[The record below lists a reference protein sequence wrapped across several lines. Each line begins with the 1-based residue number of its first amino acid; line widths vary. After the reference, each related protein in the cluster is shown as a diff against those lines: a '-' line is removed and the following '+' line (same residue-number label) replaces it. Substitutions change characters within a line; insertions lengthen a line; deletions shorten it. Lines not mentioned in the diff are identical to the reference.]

1 MAVTA
6 ANVRPLEGS
15 VIKQFYAGGA
25 IDVGDTGYIASD
37 GDVEV
42 TDANAAATVKGIG
55 VCVAV
60 GDTAGATAAAAGD
73 AVSMVTFGPVG
84 GFSSLT
90 PGATQFIS
98 ETAGAITE
106 TEPSGAGTWSH
117 IIGYAMSATVL
128 FVQPGTS
135 APTSNS

>member
-15 VIKQFYAGGA
+15 VIKQFYAGGTNT
-25 IDVGDTGYIASD
+25 VGNAGYIASD
-37 GDVEV
+37 GDVEA
-42 TDANAAATVKGIG
+42 TDANAAATVKGAGI
-55 VCVAV
+55 VVAV
-60 GDTAGATAAAAGD
+60 ADTSGLTVAASGD
-73 AVSMVTFGPVG
+73 ALSLVVFGPVA

-90 PGATQFIS
+90 PGAIQYIS

-106 TEPSGAGTWSH
+106 TAPTGAGTWTH
-117 IIGYAMSATVL
+117 VIGYALAADVL